1 MPRPLPAGAVGIP
14 PAPPTAAMLAHPER
28 VARWANVTRL
38 IWFVRLAAI
47 GGLLLLLYSMHL
59 L

>member
-1 MPRPLPAGAVGIP
+1 
-14 PAPPTAAMLAHPER
+14 MLAHPER